1 MLFTFAKKLIF
12 NIMKKIAI
20 FLILTFMFSVTY
32 NLKAQNMSSI
42 DSKTIS
48 KTIASLN
55 SKYGNSMQ
63 FRINKG
69 VNQAAAFWTKAD
81 GNDADFQNFC
91 ESNFINDAIE
101 LDMLFNKLSGNL
113 EILFGNYNKISVDLK
128 LPLHLDM
135 GKLTS
140 VDEIFGSY
148 DVSAHFNDDMFNN
161 KLAFVTLLNFP
172 FYSLKEKTDLGKNW
186 SRKEWAYARMGDL
199 FTSRIP
205 AELLLKVA
213 EAQTASDTYISD
225 YNIMMGKLLDNKGN
239 ALFPKD
245 MKLITHWGLRDELK
259 SNYTKT
265 GLEKQKMIYEVMK
278 HIIYQDIPSEV
289 INNSKYNWNPFTN
302 KISENSKEV
311 ISKPEPDTRYMYL
324 LNNFKALKA
333 TDQYCPSYPNYIY
346 RAFDQGMEIPQDNVE
361 KLFIEFISSPQV
373 KEVAKL
379 ISKRLGRKLQPF
391 DIWYD
396 GFKARNSINED
407 DLSAKTKAKYP
418 NRDAFEK
425 DLPEILIKLGFSKE
439 KALAIT
445 SKITVDASR
454 GAGHAWGAQM
464 KSDKARLRTRI
475 GADGMNYKGYNI
487 AVHEFGHNVEQTI
500 SLQNVDYYVLN
511 GVPNTAFTE
520 ALAFIF
526 QKRDLELLGIKNE
539 DVLKEHLATLDNF
552 WACYEIMGV
561 SVLDMN
567 VWKWLY
573 QNPEATPAQLKDF
586 VVTKSKE
593 IWNQYYAPVFGVK
606 DQPILAIYSHMID
619 APLYLSAYPV
629 GHLIDFQIENQI
641 KGKNFA
647 DEVFRMYTQGKII
660 PQYWMKNAVGKEI
673 SIQPMINSTIEAL
686 KIVK

>member
-12 NIMKKIAI
+12 NIMKKITI

-464 KSDKARLRTRI
+464 KTDKARLRTRI

-539 DVLKEHLATLDNF
+539 DVLKEHLSTLDNF

-573 QNPEATPAQLKDF
+573 QNPDATPAQLKDF

>member
-573 QNPEATPAQLKDF
+573 QNPDTTPAQLKDF

>member
-1 MLFTFAKKLIF
+1 
-12 NIMKKIAI
+12 MKKIAI

-69 VNQAAAFWTKAD
+69 VNQAAAFWTKVD

-91 ESNFINDAIE
+91 ESNYINDAIE

-573 QNPEATPAQLKDF
+573 QNPDATPAQLKDF

>member
-1 MLFTFAKKLIF
+1 
-12 NIMKKIAI
+12 MKKISI
-20 FLILTFMFSVTY
+20 FLILTIVFSTTI
-32 NLKAQNMSSI
+32 NLKAQNMSSLE
-42 DSKTIS
+42 SKTIS
-48 KTIASLN
+48 NTINSLI
-55 SKYGNSMQ
+55 SKYGNTNQ
-63 FRINKG
+63 LRINKG
-69 VNQAAAFWTKAD
+69 VNQAAAFWTATD
-81 GNDADFQNFC
+81 GNAADFQTFC
-91 ESNFINDAIE
+91 ENNFINDVIE
-101 LDMLFNKLSGNL
+101 LDMVFNKLSTNL

-135 GKLTS
+135 GKLLPI
-140 VDEIFGSY
+140 DEILGSY

-161 KLAFVTLLNFP
+161 KLAFITLLNFP
-172 FYSLKEKTDLGKNW
+172 FYSLKEKTESGKNW
-186 SRKEWAYARMGDL
+186 NRKQWAFARMGDL

-205 AELLLKVA
+205 AELLLKVS

-225 YNIMMGKLLDNKGN
+225 YNIMMGKLLDQKGN
-239 ALFPKD
+239 SLFPKE

-265 GLEKQKMIYEVMK
+265 GLEKQKMVYEVMK
-278 HIIYQDIPSEV
+278 HIINQDIPSEV
-289 INNSKYNWNPFTN
+289 INNDKYNWNPYTN
-302 KISENSKEV
+302 KISENGKEIV
-311 ISKPEPDTRYMYL
+311 SKPEPDTRYKFL

-333 TDQYCPSYPNYIY
+333 TDKYCPSYPTYIS
-346 RAFDQGMEIPQDNVE
+346 RAFDQGMEIPQEDVE
-361 KLFIEFISSPQV
+361 KLFVEFVSSPQV
-373 KEVAKL
+373 KEVAKI

-407 DLSAKTKAKYP
+407 ELSAKTKAKYP
-418 NRDAFEK
+418 NKEAFEK
-425 DLPEILIKLGFSKE
+425 DLPEILVKLGFLKE
-439 KALAIT
+439 KANSIT
-445 SKITVDASR
+445 SKIMVDASR

-464 KSDKARLRTRI
+464 KTDKARLRTRI
-475 GADGMNYKGYNI
+475 GTDGMNYKGYNI
-487 AVHEFGHNVEQTI
+487 AIHEFGHNVEQTI
-500 SLQNVDYYVLN
+500 SLQNVDYYILN

-520 ALAFIF
+520 ALAFNF

-561 SVLDMN
+561 SILDMN

-573 QNPEATPAQLKDF
+573 QNPNATPSQLKEY

-593 IWNQYYAPVFGVK
+593 IWNQYYAPIFGIK

-647 DEVFRMYTQGKII
+647 DEVYRMYTQGKVI
-660 PQYWMKNAVGKEI
+660 PQYWMKNAIKNEI
-673 SIQPMINSTIEAL
+673 SIQPMLNSTNEAL
-686 KIVK
+686 KFVK

>member
-1 MLFTFAKKLIF
+1 MKKTSVLLIF
-12 NIMKKIAI
+12 TIMFAST
-20 FLILTFMFSVTY
+20 L

-42 DSKTIS
+42 ETKTITN
-48 KTIASLN
+48 TINSLI
-55 SKYGNSMQ
+55 SKYGNTNQ
-63 FRINKG
+63 IRINKG
-69 VNQAAAFWTKAD
+69 VNQTAAFWTKSD
-81 GNDADFQNFC
+81 GTETDFQAFC
-91 ESNFINDAIE
+91 ENNFINDAIE
-101 LDMLFNKLSGNL
+101 LDLVFNKLSTNL

-135 GKLTS
+135 GKLLPI
-140 VDEIFGSY
+140 DEILGSY

-161 KLAFVTLLNFP
+161 KLAFSTLLNFP
-172 FYSLKEKTDLGKNW
+172 FYTLKEKTDLGINW
-186 SRKEWAYARMGDL
+186 NRKQWAYARIGDL

-205 AELLLKVA
+205 AELLLKVS

-225 YNIMMGKLLDNKGN
+225 YNIMMGNLLDQKGN
-239 ALFPKD
+239 SLFPKD

-265 GLEKQKMIYEVMK
+265 GLEKQKMVYEVMK

-289 INNSKYNWNPFTN
+289 INNNKYNWNPYTN
-302 KISENSKEV
+302 RISENSKEIV
-311 ISKPEPDTRYMYL
+311 SKPEPDTRYLYL

-333 TDQYCPSYPNYIY
+333 TDKYCPSYPTYIH
-346 RAFDQGMEIPQDNVE
+346 RAFDQGMEIPQEDVE
-361 KLFIEFISSPQV
+361 NLFIKFVSSPQV

-379 ISKRLGRKLQPF
+379 ISKRLERKLQPF

-418 NRDAFEK
+418 NREAFEK
-425 DLPEILIKLGFSKE
+425 DLPQILIKLGFTLE
-439 KALAIT
+439 KANFIT
-445 SKITVDASR
+445 SKIMVDASR

-487 AVHEFGHNVEQTI
+487 AIHEFGHNVEQTI

-526 QKRDLELLGIKNE
+526 QKRDLELLDIKNE
-539 DVLKEHLATLDNF
+539 DKLKEHLATLDNF

-561 SVLDMN
+561 SLLDMN

-573 QNPEATPAQLKDF
+573 QNPNATPSQLKEY
-586 VVTKSKE
+586 VVSKSKE

-629 GHLIDFQIENQI
+629 GHLIDFQVENQI

-647 DEVFRMYTQGKII
+647 DEVFRMYTQGKVI
-660 PQYWMKNAVGKEI
+660 PQYWMKNAVGNEI
-673 SIQPMINSTIEAL
+673 SIQPMINSTNEAL
-686 KIVK
+686 KFVK